1 MAKTLTKMT
10 DAELSA
16 ELLRL
21 GNARDA
27 AYAEAG
33 DAMRAVNQEVNR
45 RAARAKLDP
54 VLAGLTPE
62 ARAALLDEMKE
73 G

>member
-1 MAKTLTKMT
+1 MAKQLESMT
-10 DAELSA
+10 EAELAA

-27 AYAEAG
+27 AYAKAGEA
-33 DAMRAVNQEVNR
+33 MKAVHQEINR
-45 RAARAKLDP
+45 RKARATIDP

-62 ARAALLDEMKE
+62 AKAALLDELK